1 MMAGVESDADAAA
14 LAQYAEALAEGI
26 DAAIGP
32 WVIAAVSRRSG
43 ERDLEVEAAV
53 AARQAQQDVGSAV
66 RALLALDV
74 DAQPTTPLA
83 LVRGAVRYPT
93 EVLASAGVRPVDRDP
108 MAAERFPDDVY
119 DLTPGSLAD
128 LDPALVEAG
137 IAWGAAKA
145 HTVLRRR
152 KGPS

>member
-1 MMAGVESDADAAA
+1 M
-14 LAQYAEALAEGI
+14 
-26 DAAIGP
+26 
-32 WVIAAVSRRSG
+32 
-43 ERDLEVEAAV
+43 
-53 AARQAQQDVGSAV
+53 

-108 MAAERFPDDVY
+108 MAAEGFPDDVY

-152 KGPS
+152 KGAS